1 MDYKLLLFLEPS
13 KDCLSGMVP
22 VLSFQVPGRH
32 NCIFYSYLQVSL
44 RQASGAC
51 QSPFLLSP
59 QTFSCLFCPAMTAWD
74 MLPCS
79 PHSPATKSCC
89 PSPPAPLTLSNWAQQ
104 VLVQV
109 SRSPSRLK
117 AAL

>member
-1 MDYKLLLFLEPS
+1 MDYKLQLFLEPS

-22 VLSFQVPGRH
+22 VLSFQVPGRR

-59 QTFSCLFCPAMTAWD
+59 
-74 MLPCS
+74 
-79 PHSPATKSCC
+79 K
-89 PSPPAPLTLSNWAQQ
+89 LSVAYS
-104 VLVQV
+104 VQ
-109 SRSPSRLK
+109 P
-117 AAL
+117 